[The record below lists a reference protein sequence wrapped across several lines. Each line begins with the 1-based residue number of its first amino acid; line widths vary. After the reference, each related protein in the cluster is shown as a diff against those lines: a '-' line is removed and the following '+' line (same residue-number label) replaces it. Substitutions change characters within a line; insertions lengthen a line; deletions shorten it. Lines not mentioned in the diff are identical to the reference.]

1 MVILTPSLLR
11 AWTLGRTMSS
21 ILFCKGILVRHKLV
35 LSVSAEC
42 PVVEIKIFGFSFYR
56 KIDGAWRSWISKCMY
71 LFTDKCNTPNLVTK
85 TLVFSEEK
93 KKLKMF
99 KFSLYDARWQTI
111 MDWKQNTKYPLPK
124 KIKFEKQILTVI
136 NQVLDCTF
144 KIHSYYTLHFLFMP
158 MECRVFLNSLCFSWH
173 IFFRY
178 LIILVRYFQLH
189 MPCSVILFIRNKN
202 CDFFLSRYMYISYT
216 SYTILYLNALKH
228 W

>member
-1 MVILTPSLLR
+1 MVPGGHEFQNVCISLPINAIHR
-11 AWTLGRTMSS
+11 IWS
-21 ILFCKGILVRHKLV
+21 
-35 LSVSAEC
+35 
-42 PVVEIKIFGFSFYR
+42 R
-56 KIDGAWRSWISKCMY
+56 KPWYFQK
-71 LFTDKCNTPNLVTK
+71 
-85 TLVFSEEK
+85 K